1 MTNTLYMICN
11 IDNFTLF
18 RKPIPSHQKYI
29 LRPPYLDGIEKSI
42 DENYT
47 VLSKKQ
53 SKAILLI
60 HERLDLF
67 SAEHG
72 LIGCTCSNDS

>member
-18 RKPIPSHQKYI
+18 TRVRYRLIKNTYHS
-29 LRPPYLDGIEKSI
+29 DGIEKSI

-53 SKAILLI
+53 SKAILVI

>member
-18 RKPIPSHQKYI
+18 TRVRYRLIKNTYHS
-29 LRPPYLDGIEKSI
+29 DGIEKSI
-42 DENYT
+42 DEKRKR
-47 VLSKKQ
+47 LSNFA
-53 SKAILLI
+53 SVI
-60 HERLDLF
+60 HEGLDLF

-72 LIGCTCSNDS
+72 LIACTCANDS

>member
-18 RKPIPSHQKYI
+18 TRV
-29 LRPPYLDGIEKSI
+29 D
-42 DENYT
+42 T
-47 VLSKKQ
+47 VSSKIHITQMVLKKVSMKKKRLSNFA
-53 SKAILLI
+53 SVI
-60 HERLDLF
+60 HEGLDLF

-72 LIGCTCSNDS
+72 LIACTCANDS